1 MFYHNQMTTFIKTNK
16 LVSDLTLK
24 YLGKTIKEISVI
36 FNTHNLHQSEYGRYV
51 KPICIVVEFEG
62 DNVKERIE
70 NPDYYFN
77 IPSTLNYI
85 VDAIKASHYAA
96 ILIDPTDPK
105 TYKEDAIYYNKAL
118 AVIRNPKLIK
128 ELEEMEQKQIVI
140 LEYSF

>member
-24 YLGKTIKEISVI
+24 YYNKSIKEISVI
-36 FNTHNLHQSEYGRYV
+36 FNTQHLHQSEYGRYV
-51 KPICIVVEFEG
+51 KPICVIIEFEG

-77 IPSTLNYI
+77 IPNTLNYI

-96 ILIDPTDPK
+96 VLIDPNDPK
-105 TYKEDAIYYNKAL
+105 TYKENSIYYNKAL

-128 ELEEMEQKQIVI
+128 ELEAMEQKQIVI
-140 LEYSF
+140 LEYTF